1 MKTKDK
7 TFIFHQDPG
16 HGWLEVSRA
25 DLADVGVKPASI
37 SPYSYFKGDSF
48 FLEEDCDFETFFK
61 AYDSKYGR
69 GPTYRYKDSDGDSF
83 IRNLPHIPEA
93 PGGWIPA

>member
-7 TFIFHQDPG
+7 IFIFHQDPG

-48 FLEEDCDFETFFK
+48 FLEEDCDLTIFWNAFK
-61 AYDSKYGR
+61 LKYGCKPEIIDSYESPTPIR
-69 GPTYRYKDSDGDSF
+69 GYA
-83 IRNLPHIPEA
+83 NIPQA